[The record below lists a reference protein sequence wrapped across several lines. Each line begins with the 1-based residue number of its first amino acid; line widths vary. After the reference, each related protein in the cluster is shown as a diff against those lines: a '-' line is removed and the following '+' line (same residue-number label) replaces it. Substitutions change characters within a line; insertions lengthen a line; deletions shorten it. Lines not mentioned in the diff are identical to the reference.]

1 MFIASFVFIQIK
13 LDAYYSWMLWN
24 GDDWVRI
31 SVKKWLLADSF
42 HCKTNFWIIG
52 TFVKSI
58 TFYSLILR
66 WWYTCVDKKC
76 KHKLTHKHAQT
87 CRHLFEY
94 NKHSICCS
102 RLLLS
107 KLVNWQEICARALT
121 RAPFDRRWKCE
132 YRRRYRGGGAF
143 HWTGERGRQG
153 TTSDCFCWPSLM
165 RFETNRNC
173 LSASICF
180 DAKTAGR

>member
-1 MFIASFVFIQIK
+1 MFIASFVFIQMK

-107 KLVNWQEICARALT
+107 KLVNWQEICARA
-121 RAPFDRRWKCE
+121 RAHSHGHHSTGGENANIADVIVVVALSIGLG
-132 YRRRYRGGGAF
+132 RGEG
-143 HWTGERGRQG
+143 RGRRQIV
-153 TTSDCFCWPSLM
+153 F
-165 RFETNRNC
+165 
-173 LSASICF
+173 
-180 DAKTAGR
+180 AGLL